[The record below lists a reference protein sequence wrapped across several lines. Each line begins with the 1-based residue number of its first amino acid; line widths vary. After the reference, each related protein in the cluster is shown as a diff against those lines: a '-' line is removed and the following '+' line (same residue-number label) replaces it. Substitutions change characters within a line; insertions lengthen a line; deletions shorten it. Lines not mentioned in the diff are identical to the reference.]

1 MKILIVGIGGV
12 GGFFGGK
19 LAYQYRDS
27 SDLEIFFLAR
37 GAHLNQIQKKGLQI
51 KHLGETY
58 TCQPDKSSDD
68 PGEFGKVDVIIY
80 CTKAYGLESI
90 ASQLEANMH
99 SGTKV
104 LTLLNGVD
112 SYEKLVEMYPGH
124 NVINGCVYILSRIE
138 SPGVIE
144 NFGQKHQ
151 LFFGYDHQDISELR
165 PLEELFQAAGIN
177 AKLSDSISEIT
188 WAKFIFISAVATSTS
203 YYNITLGEIL
213 ADENK
218 RKVLVQLIRE
228 VKEVGLKKQVTIA
241 DDIEA
246 DILNK
251 LEKLPFETTS
261 SMQRDFRQ
269 HKQTEVQ
276 SLTEYVIQEGENL
289 RVVTPTYIE
298 LYKDLITRTRY

>member
-27 SDLEIFFLAR
+27 DDLEIFFLAR
-37 GAHLNQIQKKGLQI
+37 GTHLNQIQKNGLQI

-58 TCQPDKSSDD
+58 TCQPDKASDD
-68 PGEFGKVDVIIY
+68 PEEFGKVDVIIY

-112 SYEKLVEMYPGH
+112 SYEKLVKMYPDH

-151 LFFGYDHQDISELR
+151 LFFGYDHQDVNELR
-165 PLEELFQAAGIN
+165 PLEEKFQNAGIS
-177 AKLSDSISEIT
+177 AQLSNSISEIT

-203 YYNITLGEIL
+203 YYDITLGEIL

-241 DDIEA
+241 DDIED

-269 HKQTEVQ
+269 NKQTEVK
-276 SLTEYVIQEGENL
+276 SLTEYVILEGDKLGLE
-289 RVVTPTYIE
+289 TPTYIE

>member
-19 LAYQYRDS
+19 LAHKYQDNA
-27 SDLEIFFLAR
+27 DIEIFFLAR
-37 GAHLNQIQKKGLQI
+37 GAHLSQIQEKGLCI
-51 KHLGETY
+51 KHLGEELI
-58 TCQPDKSSDD
+58 CHPDKASDNPKD
-68 PGEFGKVDVIIY
+68 FGKVDLIIY
-80 CTKAYGLESI
+80 CTKAYGVE
-90 ASQLEANMH
+90 AVAEQLVPNMH
-99 SGTKV
+99 AGTRV

-112 SYEKLVEMYPGH
+112 SYEKLVYKYPDH

-151 LFFGYDHQDISELR
+151 LFFGYDHSNISTLK
-165 PLEELFQAAGIN
+165 PLEEIFQNAGIT
-177 AKLSDSISEIT
+177 AKLTDSISEIT

-203 YYNITLGEIL
+203 YYDIALGEIL
-213 ADENK
+213 ADQDK
-218 RKVLVQLIRE
+218 RAVLVQLIRE
-228 VKEVGLKKQVTIA
+228 VKEVGLKKEIIIA
-241 DDIEA
+241 EDIEK

-269 HKQTEVQ
+269 QKQTEVQ
-276 SLTEYVIQEGENL
+276 SLTEYVILEGEKLNIA
-289 RVVTPTYIE
+289 TPTYTE
-298 LYKDLITRTRY
+298 LYKSLITRTKE